1 MCKRWELVRIVRLQ
15 KLNPK
20 VFQMKRKFSRRTF
33 LGGTAALAGSFVLGG
48 CEKIY
53 RTVSPADQV
62 KNATLKSI
70 YYPPALLGLR
80 GDTEGVQNAAHSVAL
95 AGGKFTLPGKAEE
108 QYDLVVI
115 GAGISGLS
123 AAYLYQKQRPQ
134 AKILILDNHEDF
146 GGHAQR
152 NEFTIDGKTLVSYA
166 GSESFDSPKANFS
179 DDVNA
184 LMKDLGVDYTKFEK
198 YFQQDLYEKKWNLEK
213 GVFFNKT
220 AFGKDAVVRGEPE
233 TGEESAAEI
242 IQNFPL
248 PEADKQA
255 LIKLYTD
262 PDDYLK
268 GKSKSQREE
277 YAENTSYYDF
287 LKNTVKLPETA
298 LRYLLNIS
306 SEYWGHAINAV
317 SVSEALR
324 GGYPGVQNLRLPE
337 EEDEEE
343 PYIYHFPDGNASVA
357 RLLVRKMI
365 PAIAPGN
372 SMEDIVSAKFD
383 YSKLD
388 LPENNVRIRLKSTAL
403 MVENNAE
410 GVAVAYLPQ
419 GDADLK
425 QVQAKQCIFAGHS
438 ALAARIMPQLR
449 QTQSEAMLSNVKVP
463 ILYGK
468 VLVKN
473 AHAFQKLGVYAVYAP
488 DAPYCLIQLDDP
500 VSMGDYRCPQTPDE
514 PIIVHM
520 VRVVTD
526 MQGKD
531 AREMYRNGRR
541 KLLRQS
547 YESLKQE
554 MLEQLRNMYAVAGEN
569 LDEVLAGVTINRW
582 AHGYSYER
590 VGLWDSENR
599 AERITERMQ
608 EPLGNIFM
616 ANSDVAWLP
625 YMHDAIDQAF
635 RAVREALKA

>member
-1 MCKRWELVRIVRLQ
+1 
-15 KLNPK
+15 
-20 VFQMKRKFSRRTF
+20 MKRKFSRRTF

-410 GVAVAYLPQ
+410 GVAVAYLKH
-419 GDADLK
+419 GDEQLV
-425 QVQAKQCIFAGHS
+425 QVQAKKCIFAGHS
-438 ALAARIMPQLR
+438 ALAARIIPQM
-449 QTQSEAMLSNVKVP
+449 QEAQKKAELSCVKVP
-463 ILYGK
+463 MVYAK

-473 AHAFQKLGVYAVYAP
+473 AQAFKKLGVYSLYAP
-488 DAPYCLIQLDDP
+488 GAPYCLIQLEDP
-500 VSMGDYRCPQTPDE
+500 VNIGGYQAQQSPDE
-514 PIIVHM
+514 PMIVHA
-520 VRVVTD
+520 VRIATD
-526 MQGKD
+526 FVGENV
-531 AREMYRNGRR
+531 REQYRNGRR
-541 KLLRQS
+541 KLFGQS
-547 YESLKQE
+547 YDALKTE
-554 MLEQLRNMYAVAGEN
+554 LFGQLRHLYALAGEN
-569 LDEVLAGVTINRW
+569 FDDMLVDVTLNRW
-582 AHGYSYER
+582 AHGYSYEQAELADTEQSMER
-590 VGLWDSENR
+590 TTR
-599 AERITERMQ
+599 AMRK
-608 EPLGNIFM
+608 PVGNIFM
-616 ANSDVAWLP
+616 AGCDVAWMP
-625 YMHDAIDQAF
+625 YLQNAVDEAF
-635 RAVREALKA
+635 RAVKEASA